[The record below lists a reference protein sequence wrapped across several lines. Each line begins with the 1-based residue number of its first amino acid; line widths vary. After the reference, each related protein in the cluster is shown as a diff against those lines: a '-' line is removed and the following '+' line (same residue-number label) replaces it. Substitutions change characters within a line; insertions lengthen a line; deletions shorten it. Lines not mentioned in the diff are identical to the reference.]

1 MCLQCFRLCLTMCAS
16 RVLCCRQIVCVGVLY
31 VQAQASFVYVHVIY
45 VYALAYFACA
55 QVLYV
60 VREDLTLSPIVCLP
74 SYTLSHGLQPVC

>member
-1 MCLQCFRLCLTMCAS
+1 MRGSALCAGTSKFC
-16 RVLCCRQIVCVGVLY
+16 
-31 VQAQASFVYVHVIY
+31 VYVHVIY